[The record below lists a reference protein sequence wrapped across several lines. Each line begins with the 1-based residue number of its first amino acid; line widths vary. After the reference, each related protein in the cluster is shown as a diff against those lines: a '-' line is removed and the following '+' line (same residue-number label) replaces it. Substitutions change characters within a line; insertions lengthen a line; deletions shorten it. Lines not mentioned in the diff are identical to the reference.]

1 MDGKTV
7 SAKSYA
13 NIAII
18 KYWGK
23 EDSQKMIPSTSSI
36 SLTLENMFTQ
46 TTLTCL
52 PDDAK
57 SDLFYIDGVLQDE
70 AEHAKMTAVLDRFR
84 YGKRQFV
91 RIDTTNNMPTAA
103 GLSSSSSGLSAL
115 ILAAN
120 KLFETNLSQEALAQE
135 AKFASGSSSRS
146 FFGPI
151 AAWDK
156 KSGAVYPVETQFKLA
171 MIVLVLNDQKK
182 PISSREGMKRC
193 HDTSTSFQQWIEQ
206 SDKDYPQMLDYLAAG
221 DFEKVGELTEQ
232 NALAMHETTRT
243 SSPAF
248 SYLTD
253 QSYQAMEYVR
263 ALRKQGERCYFTM
276 DAGPNIKVLCL
287 EEDLERLSKR
297 FEEDYTII
305 ASRTKEIR

>member
-70 AEHAKMTAVLDRFR
+70 AEHAKMAAVLDRFR
-84 YGKRQFV
+84 DEKPQFV

-120 KLFETNLSQEALAQE
+120 KLFDTNLSQEALAQE

-156 KSGAVYPVETQFKLA
+156 KSGAVYPVETKLKLA

-193 HDTSTSFQQWIEQ
+193 QD
-206 SDKDYPQMLDYLAAG
+206 
-221 DFEKVGELTEQ
+221 
-232 NALAMHETTRT
+232 
-243 SSPAF
+243 
-248 SYLTD
+248 
-253 QSYQAMEYVR
+253 
-263 ALRKQGERCYFTM
+263 RKS
-276 DAGPNIKVLCL
+276 VV
-287 EEDLERLSKR
+287 
-297 FEEDYTII
+297 
-305 ASRTKEIR
+305 

>member
-135 AKFASGSSSRS
+135 ESCR
-146 FFGPI
+146 
-151 AAWDK
+151 
-156 KSGAVYPVETQFKLA
+156 Y
-171 MIVLVLNDQKK
+171 
-182 PISSREGMKRC
+182 
-193 HDTSTSFQQWIEQ
+193 H
-206 SDKDYPQMLDYLAAG
+206 
-221 DFEKVGELTEQ
+221 
-232 NALAMHETTRT
+232 
-243 SSPAF
+243 
-248 SYLTD
+248 
-253 QSYQAMEYVR
+253 R
-263 ALRKQGERCYFTM
+263 A
-276 DAGPNIKVLCL
+276 
-287 EEDLERLSKR
+287 
-297 FEEDYTII
+297 
-305 ASRTKEIR
+305 